1 VNFVK
6 VSELVADL
14 EYDMRLEP
22 YVTPMSMDGEISEVH
37 IHKLGLLLTGVKV
50 TVHPSRIQVLG
61 KTESIYLEHLKPEK
75 RRETARLL
83 AERGV
88 RCMVVTRNLEVP
100 REFID
105 PLVRAGVCILKT
117 SLSSD
122 DFIERASN
130 FLMER
135 LAPRVSVHGV
145 LVDVLGVGVL
155 LVGKGGIG
163 KSECALDLVHRGH
176 RLVAD
181 DLVELVR
188 WRESVVGY
196 SSPIIRH
203 HMEIRGL
210 GIINIQDLY
219 GIAAVRDRKRV
230 DFVIELIEW
239 SPELKLD
246 PLGLEE
252 DYYRILETNLPHIKL
267 PVLPGKNLSVIVE
280 VAARNHL
287 LKIAGHDSARE
298 FQKKLSREIAAVEGV
313 AVKAR
318 EEVE

>member
-1 VNFVK
+1 MNFVK
-6 VSELVADL
+6 VSELVADT
-14 EYDMRLEP
+14 EYGMQLEP
-22 YVTPMSMDGEISEVH
+22 YSTPMSMDREVSDVH
-37 IHKLGLLLTGVKV
+37 IHKLGLLLTGVRV

-61 KTESIYLEHLKPEK
+61 KTESIYLEHLEADKQ
-75 RRETARLL
+75 REIAQVLV
-83 AERGV
+83 ERGV
-88 RCMVVTRNLEVP
+88 RCLVVTRNLEIP
-100 REFID
+100 SEFID
-105 PLVRAGVCILKT
+105 PFVKAGVCILKT
-117 SLSSD
+117 PLSSD
-122 DFIERASN
+122 DFIERTSN

-145 LVDVLGVGVL
+145 LVDVLGVGAL

-188 WRESVVGY
+188 WRESVVGH

-230 DFVIELIEW
+230 DLVIELIEW

-246 PLGLEE
+246 PLGVE
-252 DYYRILETNLPHIKL
+252 DDCYRILEVNLPHIKL

-287 LKIAGHDSARE
+287 LKIAGHDSAKE
-298 FQKKLSREIAAVEGV
+298 FQNKLSKEIAAVEGV
-313 AVKAR
+313 VVKAR